1 MSGLYDKY
9 KKRKE
14 GSEKSGSST
23 LYEKY
28 KKRVE
33 EASTSTEEQE
43 TKVEKPD
50 ALSKYISAKWNPD
63 FEEMSQYK
71 GTKDGDYVS
80 DSKWV
85 NTKAFKQIGDT
96 AEWIKNS
103 VTGNSIE
110 NLYNDINVKSQSDHP
125 YSKAADA
132 VKSFL
137 GYENNPWDVMTDEE
151 KALFNYFYNTG
162 DKEKAQSLYND
173 IMSDLT
179 GRVRTAQ
186 QEKANEEV
194 TNGLDVALMWPKTT
208 IPNIAAGLN
217 QLALGGSYAAYE
229 ALTGGDPY
237 KAWNDVA
244 QVNFMGSNV
253 DAQREAGSNVIAKAT
268 GSDTVLP
275 MAYQT
280 LMQVG
285 DSALTMG
292 LFSGMGL
299 SEGAIKVLT
308 KLPMSGNVVRQK
320 AIDVLQNGGTQ
331 EEAALSSL
339 ASGAISY
346 ITESIGTDTMF
357 DILTG
362 RLSAETAKKFIL
374 KSLVASAGA
383 EAAEEGIEDVA
394 NLISDYLLLDVNQ
407 KKGADSEW
415 MRYYKELIANG
426 KSENA
431 AKGETVWAFIKNT
444 GLDML
449 GGAMGGAF
457 GGGMEAVP
465 GYFNY
470 RKSGQAIQG
479 GEKLENLKGQLKEAG
494 KENLANTLENNPSK
508 ADIGYAQ
515 NTLVKDVYEKV
526 NNEDLSREERE
537 KNAKLLSEI
546 AENEVPK
553 TGIADKKGNALHLV
567 DVKWDGDTPTFVAK
581 EGTYKLKDVNISDS
595 TSRLVS
601 LTEDLPEMT
610 RQAFIENYSG
620 GNLGDYISAFNLV
633 YEYGKKGFTDKLQ
646 SVIDNHILSKEQVYS
661 IYRAAVADKT
671 SVTSRLERAQ
681 ERIEERK
688 KLFPDRKT
696 RARIDDSTINYD
708 ELSDSQK
715 DQMKLAGYIAQAFNV
730 NLSFFNSK
738 TTEENIRKYTNGQ
751 YDPETNTIYLD
762 VNATNTGT
770 NDTTNAIITAMS
782 HELTHWARELSP
794 EQWGVFR
801 KIMLGALAEEFN
813 KTQGSDLDIASFV
826 KFMQN
831 ETPEYRNLST
841 EKVEEELICRACENM
856 LQNSSFAQKA
866 LGEMTAEQ
874 RTTLK
879 EKVTELFN
887 KIKELIQKIMGRSD
901 SQSNMYKLLARNKDL
916 LDEMQE
922 RWDNMIKEASEN
934 SAYRNAEI
942 EEGTFEAENEEAEDI
957 SFGDRDQEERSY
969 SKKVNAEPDYF
980 TKEDSAGRQL
990 TSGQR
995 AYFARSAIRDNE
1007 GRLLVVY
1014 HGTPTGGFTVFRNG
1028 LTYFTANK
1036 EYAERYTRMSS
1047 SGKTGTTPQVYSGY
1061 INIVNPFTLTDSA
1074 AKDIYINEYIKGGY
1088 AQGMDPNASDAE
1100 INKYAENGIDWTE
1113 ADNLK
1118 EFFDEKGYDYD
1129 GIILNEG
1136 GDLTENGT
1144 VMRGNSFVTFSQE
1157 QFKDR
1162 ENKTP
1167 TINPDINLSWKD
1179 DEGYLHLDFDD
1190 ELSPSDIEK
1199 LVNDKN
1205 FNKQLNEAIQKKV
1218 ERREKNRIAKL
1229 RQVDRKMKLSQTKI
1243 DDLAR
1248 EIKST
1253 YELPQTLKEI
1263 SEGLKEVYLK
1273 TTETSFD
1280 SALNDLMV
1288 KLFKDVKPNYIN
1300 YDLKREAEN
1309 FKKSLHKEVISLS
1322 ENQKNEL
1329 RRAYGSSWLKDHF
1342 LGRVTLKKNGTS
1354 LDSRW
1359 SEITQNYPDLFPNP
1373 TEIDADEGIELAEA
1387 LDLVYSGKF
1396 YTNESFDIT
1405 KDMKK
1410 TFIEQVRAAKW
1421 DVVEDL
1427 TMAEKYTEAIG
1438 ELRRKIKMTEEMQKK
1453 VELAKQQ
1460 VKEDAQRHMIID
1472 KIIEREV
1479 KLAKMLRTNGQKEH
1493 IPQILQ
1499 EPLQEILTAVDVGAY
1514 APDKLV
1520 KQFNA
1525 LAKALENVSSNSEA
1539 EENLLLYFDSSPYF
1553 VEQVRDIAAE
1563 LQKKISEF
1571 EDTTNGQTSILDLST
1586 QSLRKLN
1593 QTLAAVTMAVHKYDR
1608 ALASDTNQRI
1618 SERDEETF
1626 RFVGHFMQRGK
1637 VPAWAKDIITFFAW
1651 DNTTPVYGYDR
1662 FGKGGRD
1669 TFKGIMDGDDQLT
1682 RNSERIIDFCKETF
1696 TGEELDQWN
1705 KDIKPVTI
1713 NGKEYSMTTAQI
1725 MTLYCLNKR
1734 QSAQQHLYED
1744 QKNIYGE
1751 TVNGKGIVINTNSK
1765 AEKSVATKITKGEV
1779 AAITSLL
1786 TDRQTAVADAL
1797 QEFMSTVCSDWG
1809 NYVTMKRFG
1818 IMQFLEDNY
1827 FPMNVSQAGAEKE
1840 PAPSGTG
1847 WRVDIFRLLN
1857 MGFTKSLN
1865 ERGDGALIIDGI
1877 FDVFLKHSGEMAAY
1891 NAYALPILDAYK
1903 WMSYKGKGWSDLN
1916 AIQSNDPEKR
1926 VSFTEVV
1933 EQAYGTDGINFI
1945 QNHLRDLNGTK
1956 NITTSATSLAQKL
1969 IRSYKTAAT
1978 AANLRVTLMQ
1988 PTSYLRAAN
1997 EINIKYLAKAIR
2009 LNPKEIKETI
2019 ARMNEN
2025 SALAQKKNGLGAY
2038 DVNVSRSIAEQAMQT
2053 ENVKDVKGVLSKARS
2068 LSMWAAMKAD
2078 EITWATLYRAVELET
2093 LNNTSMVP
2101 SPEFD
2106 AYVAERFRD
2115 ICYRTQV
2122 FDSINARSNLMRKT
2136 SDTYLGILT
2145 AFGSEPTLSYSMLI
2159 NNVFLYTMEART
2171 NAGVA
2176 WQRYGKRILRAFTA
2190 FMMSATAVSAVAALP
2205 DWLRDDEEDDGFLK
2219 KYFQNFGL
2227 NLIAEVMGLL
2237 PFMRDV
2243 YEGTAGF
2250 LKYIP
2255 AFKDADLRSYDPSRP
2270 DEEIIKSVRQAG
2282 EATIKAIEDGQITYR
2297 TVYNAA
2303 KLFSQATGLPVANMI
2318 RDFKS
2323 IWNKTIGEAFGMKI
2337 K

>member
-28 KKRVE
+28 KKRME
-33 EASTSTEEQE
+33 EASASTEEQE

-80 DSKWV
+80 DSNWV

-208 IPNIAAGLN
+208 VPSMAAGLN

-237 KAWNDVA
+237 KAWNAVA

-253 DAQREAGSNVIAKAT
+253 DAQREAGSSVIAKAT

-346 ITESIGTDTMF
+346 IIESIGTDTMF

-362 RLSAETAKKFIL
+362 RLSAETAKEFIL

-383 EAAEEGIEDVA
+383 EAAEEGIEDAA

-407 KKGADSEW
+407 KGGADSEW

-431 AKGETVWAFIKNT
+431 AKSETVWAFIKNT

-494 KENLANTLENNPSK
+494 KENLANTLENNPSR

-738 TTEENIRKYTNGQ
+738 TTDENIRKYTNGQ
-751 YDPETNTIYLD
+751 YEPETNTIYLD
-762 VNATNTGT
+762 VNATNTST
-770 NDTTNAIITAMS
+770 SDTTNAIITAMS
-782 HELTHWARELSP
+782 HELTHWAKELSP

-801 KIMLGALAEEFN
+801 KIMLGALAEELN

-922 RWDNMIKEASEN
+922 RWDNMAKEASEN

-942 EEGTFEAENEEAEDI
+942 EEGTFEAESEEASFSKNGGTDIINWHSQSVGPFEAKISREASKFLSQYAKKISPQEYKILNSAVLENNGGTLHPNTIGCETTSNHLYVYFTDAKGVLYALLEEDYNEVDRSREDLGEQISEADSRLWDGEEGIGNPDAFAGDNRKYREVAEAFGKLAERRQAGDI
-957 SFGDRDQEERSY
+957 SFGGRNQGERSY
-969 SKKVNAEPDYF
+969 SKKA
-980 TKEDSAGRQL
+980 
-990 TSGQR
+990 
-995 AYFARSAIRDNE
+995 
-1007 GRLLVVY
+1007 
-1014 HGTPTGGFTVFRNG
+1014 
-1028 LTYFTANK
+1028 
-1036 EYAERYTRMSS
+1036 
-1047 SGKTGTTPQVYSGY
+1047 
-1061 INIVNPFTLTDSA
+1061 
-1074 AKDIYINEYIKGGY
+1074 
-1088 AQGMDPNASDAE
+1088 
-1100 INKYAENGIDWTE
+1100 
-1113 ADNLK
+1113 
-1118 EFFDEKGYDYD
+1118 
-1129 GIILNEG
+1129 
-1136 GDLTENGT
+1136 
-1144 VMRGNSFVTFSQE
+1144 
-1157 QFKDR
+1157 
-1162 ENKTP
+1162 
-1167 TINPDINLSWKD
+1167 DINLSWKD

-1229 RQVDRKMKLSQTKI
+1229 RQVDREMKLSQTKI

-1342 LGRVTLKKNGTS
+1342 LGRVTLKKSGTS

-1359 SEITQNYPDLFPNP
+1359 NEITQNYPDLFPNP

-1396 YTNESFDIT
+1396 YTNEGFDIT

-1553 VEQVRDIAAE
+1553 IEQVRDIAAE

-1705 KDIKPVTI
+1705 KEIKPVTI

-1779 AAITSLL
+1779 ATITSLL
-1786 TDRQTAVADAL
+1786 TDRQKAVADSL

-2078 EITWATLYRAVELET
+2078 EITWATLYRAAELET

-2122 FDSINARSNLMRKT
+2122 FDSINARSNLMRKM

-2171 NAGVA
+2171 NAGIA
-2176 WQRYGKRILRAFTA
+2176 WQKYGKRILRAFTA
-2190 FMMSATAVSAVAALP
+2190 FIMSATAVSAVAALP

-2219 KYFQNFGL
+2219 KYFRNFGL